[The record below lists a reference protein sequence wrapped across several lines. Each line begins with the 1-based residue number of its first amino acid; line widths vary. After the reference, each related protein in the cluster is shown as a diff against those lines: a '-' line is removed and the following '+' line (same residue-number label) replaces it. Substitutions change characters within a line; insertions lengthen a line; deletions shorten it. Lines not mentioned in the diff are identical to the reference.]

1 MEKFMRLGRCL
12 DRRLGHRLGRLA
24 PILLTATLAGCGSFG
39 AIGLGPMDQPKVV
52 DTDTLPPVAA
62 APIEASAL
70 PPPGPTT
77 PDTLPPTPPGAAT
90 LPPAT
95 DATLQP
101 AAPAAQPTTTVAA
114 PTTVAHA
121 ELGRTD
127 LLGGWSLKSGSES
140 CQLFMTLTSWTG
152 GYRASTRGCQSPALK
167 SISAWSLA
175 GSQVVLAGPGG
186 APVARLSPA
195 GTNNFQGTVDPG
207 QPVSF
212 SR

>member
-1 MEKFMRLGRCL
+1 MRLS
-12 DRRLGHRLGRLA
+12 RLA
-24 PILLTATLAGCGSFG
+24 PILFTAALAGCGSFG
-39 AIGLGPMDQPKVV
+39 AVGLGPMDQPKVA
-52 DTDTLPPVAA
+52 DNDTLPPVAA
-62 APIEASAL
+62 APIEKSAL

-77 PDTLPPTPPGAAT
+77 AETLPAVPPGSST
-90 LPPAT
+90 LPPAA

-101 AAPAAQPTTTVAA
+101 GAAAPAPAAPTTTTVAA
-114 PTTVAHA
+114 PTTAARA

-127 LLGGWSLKSGSES
+127 LLGGWSLKSGGES

-152 GYRASTRGCQSPALK
+152 GYRASTRGCQSATLK
-167 SISAWSLA
+167 GISAWSLS
-175 GSQVVLAGPGG
+175 GSQVVLAGAGG

-195 GTNNFQGTVDPG
+195 GTNNFQGTSDSG